1 MMEKRINQSTWQF
14 LNERRDFG
22 RLMAARHVSVLGD
35 HVHTVANMWLV
46 QSLTGSSL
54 AMGSVFIAY
63 TIPQILFS
71 LIGGVSVDRYNR
83 KRILIYSDILRA
95 IGVFSLAILAFFDR
109 LMVWHIALV
118 AAFNGAAGAFFNP
131 AVSASVPQMVDSDE
145 LQQANALNSM
155 NVRVAGILGAALG
168 GIIIAGF
175 GAWGGYTI
183 DSITYL
189 LSAMLLFGIRIPTPE
204 HQQKVVSSAGITGVW
219 QDLKDGIFYIVSRR
233 SLLALASLSVA
244 MNVVAISIPV
254 LLPSFAEVSL
264 QLSDP
269 TRYGF
274 LWSGI
279 TIGMFLGAIL
289 LNVHHNVPNKVLWI
303 FVVSFLYG
311 VAVLTMALSRWY
323 LVALF
328 SMVLMSFSMSI
339 SMLLSTTLYQ
349 TLVPKEYLGRFF
361 ANIGLFVLGLNPI
374 IIWIAGFAA
383 DQFSAMTVLTTL
395 SGFLLVF
402 CLLWVTQYAAICR
415 AIERLG

>member
-1 MMEKRINQSTWQF
+1 MEIQINQSTWEF
-14 LNERRDFG
+14 LNQRRDFG
-22 RLMAARHVSVLGD
+22 RLMVARHISVLGD

-46 QSLTGSSL
+46 QSLTGSAL

-274 LWSGI
+274 LWSGM

-402 CLLWVTQYAAICR
+402 CLLWATQYVAIRR